1 MDTSETKKLKTLGA
15 KTTKYP
21 TKPSKDILE
30 TFENQN
36 QQNIYLV
43 PFVMERDEFTS
54 LCPKTSQPDQARIEI
69 IYVPNEKMVESKS
82 VKLYLFSFR
91 NTGQFHE
98 DIVNRI
104 AEDFYKVLD
113 PKYLRVY
120 GDFAPRGGLAIKPLV
135 EFHGNYRIKGKK
147 IVEEGL
153 VKALAKQIEHVVDM
167 FDRKN
172 S

>member
-1 MDTSETKKLKTLGA
+1 MSDTKDLKTLGA
-15 KTTKYP
+15 KTTKYA

-36 QQNIYLV
+36 QETIYLV

-98 DIVNRI
+98 DIINRI
-104 AEDFYKVLD
+104 ADDFYKVLA

-120 GDFAPRGGLAIKPLV
+120 GDFAPRGGIAIKPLV
-135 EFHGNYRIKGKK
+135 EFYGPYLINGKPIAQEAIVKAVSKK
-147 IVEEGL
+147 IDRL
-153 VKALAKQIEHVVDM
+153 VDM
-167 FDRKN
+167 FDTKN